1 MKQLLMQIIRPFLVI
16 FAFLISAPSFSQGCN
31 DAGICTFG
39 DFGTIHIHQKQKIKA
54 EVSYI
59 FGLGEQQSLVNTIQ
73 LDQRFSVLKDRGQ
86 IFFRLPFTYIY
97 GNLGHTAGLGDV
109 TAGMEYNVF
118 RKEEL
123 NITVMAGGKIPSND
137 ANKSIEGKGLPMVYQ
152 TSLGTYDLILGAGA
166 IIATWRIGL
175 AYQKPFGTN
184 ENTFL
189 HESWPD
195 NDEARE
201 YFESNQL
208 KRGDDMMLRL
218 DKSFSA
224 GKKNKL
230 DAGLLAVYRLQKDQ
244 ITRDGETVSL
254 DESDGI
260 TINAS
265 LSYTF
270 SMEDKGNLRLLLAAP
285 IITRKYRADGLTR
298 TFVFS
303 LTYAL

>member
-1 MKQLLMQIIRPFLVI
+1 MQIIRPFLII
-16 FAFLISAPSFSQGCN
+16 FAFLLSAPSFSQGCN

-54 EVSYI
+54 EISYI
-59 FGLGEQQSLVNTIQ
+59 FGLGEQQNLVNTIQ
-73 LDQRFSVLKDRGQ
+73 LDQRFSVFKDRGQ
-86 IFFRLPFTYIY
+86 IFFRLPFTYVY
-97 GNLGHTAGLGDV
+97 GNLGQTTGLGDV
-109 TAGMEYNVF
+109 TAGMEYTVLQ
-118 RKEEL
+118 KEKL
-123 NITVMAGGKIPSND
+123 NITTIAGGKIPSNN

-189 HESWPD
+189 HEFWPD
-195 NDEARE
+195 NDQAQA
-201 YFESNQL
+201 YFESNRL

-224 GKKNKL
+224 GKKNRL
-230 DAGLLAVYRLQKDQ
+230 DAGLLAVYRLQKDR

-254 DESDGI
+254 DKSDGI

-265 LSYTF
+265 LSYTI

-298 TFVFS
+298 TVVFS
-303 LTYAL
+303 LTYALGR

>member
-1 MKQLLMQIIRPFLVI
+1 MQIIRPFLII
-16 FAFLISAPSFSQGCN
+16 FAFLISAPLFSQGCN

-39 DFGTIHIHQKQKIKA
+39 DFGAINFKEKQRVKTEI
-54 EVSYI
+54 SYI
-59 FGLGEQQSLVNTIQ
+59 FGLGEQQNLVNTIQ
-73 LDQRFSVLKDRGQ
+73 LDQRFSVFKDRGQ
-86 IFFRLPFTYIY
+86 IFFRLPFTYVF
-97 GNLGHTAGLGDV
+97 GNLGKVASLGDV
-109 TAGMEYNVF
+109 TAGIEYTVLQ
-118 RKEEL
+118 KENL
-123 NITVMAGGKIPSND
+123 NITTMAGGKIPSND

-189 HESWPD
+189 HEFWPD
-195 NDEARE
+195 NDQAQE

-218 DKSFSA
+218 DKSFSS

-265 LSYTF
+265 LSYNI
-270 SMEDKGNLRLLLAAP
+270 SLEEKGNLRLLLAAP

-303 LTYAL
+303 LTYALGN